1 VAYGWICVNLEELD
15 KTWYQTKMNPLESAT
30 PPNTASTPAISLD
43 AVIPMTGRSKRT
55 WLRRIEDGAV
65 PRVGYDSRGRALLD
79 FQSVRPSIGISLTE
93 EDVGVLLQADQ
104 GDAVAQADIGAMFF
118 VAASGEPKDASNLGD
133 LNSLCMTAAVY
144 WLEKAADQQ
153 QEDAMHWLAQVY
165 ATGYGGES
173 SANLSVMWLA
183 KAAAKGHVIAT
194 AQMNEMMSGI
204 RTKAAPN

>member
-1 VAYGWICVNLEELD
+1 
-15 KTWYQTKMNPLESAT
+15 M
-30 PPNTASTPAISLD
+30 
-43 AVIPMTGRSKRT
+43 
-55 WLRRIEDGAV
+55 
-65 PRVGYDSRGRALLD
+65 
-79 FQSVRPSIGISLTE
+79 
-93 EDVGVLLQADQ
+93 
-104 GDAVAQADIGAMFF
+104 
-118 VAASGEPKDASNLGD
+118 
-133 LNSLCMTAAVY
+133 Y

-183 KAAAKGHVIAT
+183 KAAAKGHVIAN